1 MKNKLPKI
9 YRLLKNQKINLKQ
22 LKQNSMAIYDND
34 YQALRQK
41 EVEERLQKEKLEK
54 QLIYKKM
61 TKLIGGSILGLIL
74 MVFLFQS
81 CERIDAGH
89 VGVKVNQYGDNKGVD
104 DVVAVTGIV
113 FYNPITTKVY
123 EFPTFI
129 QHKEYKGEN
138 SFIVNSKD
146 GSEFNVSPIMNYSVQ
161 RDKVPAIFSK
171 YRRPLEDIEEGFLKT
186 AVYDAFRLATNK
198 YTADELISNRAVFEI
213 EVRRLLDGQLLKEGF
228 VINQFTSNL
237 IYPET
242 FKRSIEAKN
251 NAVQAALRA
260 ENEVKTAEA
269 QAKIKVA
276 TAEGNAQAML
286 TSAKA
291 EAESNRMK
299 QVTLTPLLLQ
309 LEYINKWDGKLPVY
323 GTVPQ
328 MFKNIN

>member
-1 MKNKLPKI
+1 MKAFNRYDNRFDSYGNRRTDEQLNKLEEEF
-9 YRLLKNQKINLKQ
+9 NQEQQQKRKQ
-22 LKQNSMAIYDND
+22 IMKSI
-34 YQALRQK
+34 
-41 EVEERLQKEKLEK
+41 
-54 QLIYKKM
+54 
-61 TKLIGGSILGLIL
+61 LIGVGLFFTL
-74 MVFLFQS
+74 TFLFFS

-104 DVVAVTGIV
+104 DVVAVTGMV
-113 FYNPITTKVY
+113 FFNPFTTTVY

-146 GSEFNVSPIMNYSVQ
+146 GSEFSVSPIMNYSVQ
-161 RDKVPAIFSK
+161 RDKVPVIFSK

-198 YTADELISNRAVFEI
+198 YTADELISNRAIFEV

-242 FKRSIEAKN
+242 FKKSIEAKN

-323 GTVPQ
+323 GEVPQ
-328 MFKNIN
+328 MFKNIK

>member
-1 MKNKLPKI
+1 MAYDNLDAW
-9 YRLLKNQKINLKQ
+9 QKRQAEMEEERKQ
-22 LKQNSMAIYDND
+22 LK
-34 YQALRQK
+34 L
-41 EVEERLQKEKLEK
+41 EEELKF
-54 QLIYKKM
+54 KKM
-61 TKLIGGSILGLIL
+61 AKTITASVLGFITLI
-74 MVFLFQS
+74 FLFMS

-104 DVVAVTGIV
+104 NVVAVTGMV
-113 FYNPITTKVY
+113 FFNPFTTKIY

-129 QHKEYKGEN
+129 QHKEYVGDN

-146 GSEFNVSPIMNYSVQ
+146 GSEFSVSPIMNYSVQ
-161 RDKVPAIFSK
+161 REKVPSIFSK

-198 YTADELISNRAVFEI
+198 YTADELIGNRQAYEV

-242 FKRSIEAKN
+242 FKKSIEAKN

-276 TAEGNAQAML
+276 TAEGNAQALL

-291 EAESNRMK
+291 EAEANRMK
-299 QVTLTPLLLQ
+299 QQTLTPLLIQ
-309 LEYINKWDGKLPVY
+309 MEYVNKWDGKLPVY
-323 GTVPQ
+323 GQIPTL
-328 MFKNIN
+328 FKNIQ

>member
-1 MKNKLPKI
+1 MAYGINDAWEQRRAQIEEQRKQEQLE
-9 YRLLKNQKINLKQ
+9 QKLKQ
-22 LKQNSMAIYDND
+22 I
-34 YQALRQK
+34 
-41 EVEERLQKEKLEK
+41 
-54 QLIYKKM
+54 KM
-61 TKLIGGSILGLIL
+61 VKTITTAVVGFFLL
-74 MVFLFQS
+74 VFLFMS

-104 DVVAVTGIV
+104 DVVAVTGMV
-113 FYNPITTKVY
+113 FYNPLTTKVY

-129 QHKEYKGEN
+129 QHKEYTGDN

-146 GSEFNVSPIMNYSVQ
+146 GSEFAVSPIMNYSVQ
-161 RDKVPAIFSK
+161 REKVPSIFAK

-198 YTADELISNRAVFEI
+198 YTADELISNRAVFEV
-213 EVRRLLDGQLLKEGF
+213 EVRRLLDVTLLKEGF

-237 IYPET
+237 VYPET
-242 FKRSIEAKN
+242 FKKSIEAKN

-299 QVTLTPLLLQ
+299 QQTLTPLLLQ

-323 GTVPQ
+323 GQVPQ
-328 MFKNIN
+328 MFKNIQ

>member
-1 MKNKLPKI
+1 MAFESFEERYARQQKEREEQLQQKKLE
-9 YRLLKNQKINLKQ
+9 QQ
-22 LKQNSMAIYDND
+22 LK
-34 YQALRQK
+34 L
-41 EVEERLQKEKLEK
+41 
-54 QLIYKKM
+54 KKM
-61 TKLIGGSILGLIL
+61 IKTIGASVLGFILL
-74 MVFLFQS
+74 VVLFNS
-81 CERIDAGH
+81 CERIDAGY

-104 DVVAVTGIV
+104 DVVAVTGMV
-113 FYNPITTKVY
+113 FYNPLTTKVY

-129 QHKEYKGEN
+129 QHKEYKKTEDVDN

-161 RDKVPAIFSK
+161 REKVPAIFAK
-171 YRRPLEDIEEGFLKT
+171 YRRPLADIEEGFLKT

-198 YTADELISNRAVFEI
+198 YTADELISNRAVFEV
-213 EVRRLLDGQLLKEGF
+213 EVRRLLDAQLLKEGF

-242 FKRSIEAKN
+242 FKKSIEAKN

-299 QVTLTPLLLQ
+299 QQTLTPLLLQ

-328 MFKNIN
+328 MFKNIQ

>member
-1 MKNKLPKI
+1 MGYDMNDAWVQRQAQIAKEREELKLE
-9 YRLLKNQKINLKQ
+9 QQ
-22 LKQNSMAIYDND
+22 LK
-34 YQALRQK
+34 L
-41 EVEERLQKEKLEK
+41 
-54 QLIYKKM
+54 KKM
-61 TKLIGGSILGLIL
+61 FKTIGAAVVGFFLL
-74 MVFLFQS
+74 VFLFMS

-104 DVVAVTGIV
+104 DVVAVTGMV
-113 FYNPITTKVY
+113 FFNPFTTAIY

-146 GSEFNVSPIMNYSVQ
+146 GSEFSVSPIMNYSVQ
-161 RDKVPAIFSK
+161 RDKVPTIFSK

-198 YTADELISNRAVFEI
+198 YTADELISNRAVFEV

-242 FKRSIEAKN
+242 FKKSIEAKN

-291 EAESNRMK
+291 EAESNRLK
-299 QVTLTPLLLQ
+299 QATLTPLLLQ

-328 MFKNIN
+328 LFKDIK

>member
-1 MKNKLPKI
+1 MASFSRYSNRFDNNTGRFRTEEEI
-9 YRLLKNQKINLKQ
+9 DQ
-22 LKQNSMAIYDND
+22 LEQEFN
-34 YQALRQK
+34 
-41 EVEERLQKEKLEK
+41 EKEKQK
-54 QLIYKKM
+54 RKVMIK
-61 TKLIGGSILGLIL
+61 SILGGVIALVVL
-74 MVFLFQS
+74 VFLMAS

-104 DVVAVTGIV
+104 DIVAVTGVV
-113 FYNPITTKVY
+113 FYNPITTRIY

-129 QHKEYKGEN
+129 QHKEYKGDN

-161 RDKVPAIFSK
+161 RDKVPAIFAK

-228 VINQFTSNL
+228 IINQFTSNL

-299 QVTLTPLLLQ
+299 QQTLTPLLLQ
-309 LEYINKWDGKLPVY
+309 LEYINKWDGVLPQY

-328 MFKNIN
+328 LFKDISR

>member
-1 MKNKLPKI
+1 MAFESFEERYARQQKEREEQLQQKKLE
-9 YRLLKNQKINLKQ
+9 QQ
-22 LKQNSMAIYDND
+22 LK
-34 YQALRQK
+34 L
-41 EVEERLQKEKLEK
+41 
-54 QLIYKKM
+54 KKM
-61 TKLIGGSILGLIL
+61 IKAIGASVVGFILL
-74 MVFLFQS
+74 VVLFNS
-81 CERIDAGH
+81 CERIDAGY

-104 DVVAVTGIV
+104 DVVAVTGMV
-113 FYNPITTKVY
+113 FYNPLTTKVY

-129 QHKEYKGEN
+129 QHKEYKKTDDVDN

-161 RDKVPAIFSK
+161 RDKVPAIFAK
-171 YRRPLEDIEEGFLKT
+171 YRRPLADIEEGFLKT

-198 YTADELISNRAVFEI
+198 YTADELISNRAVFEV
-213 EVRRLLDGQLLKEGF
+213 EVRRLLDAQLLKEGF
-228 VINQFTSNL
+228 IINQFTSNL

-242 FKRSIEAKN
+242 FKKSIEAKN

-328 MFKNIN
+328 MFKNIQ

>member
-1 MKNKLPKI
+1 MA
-9 YRLLKNQKINLKQ
+9 YDNLDAWQRRQAEMEEERKQ
-22 LKQNSMAIYDND
+22 LK
-34 YQALRQK
+34 
-41 EVEERLQKEKLEK
+41 LEQELK
-54 QLIYKKM
+54 FKKM
-61 TKLIGGSILGLIL
+61 VKTITGGVVGFILLI
-74 MVFLFQS
+74 FLFMS

-104 DVVAVTGIV
+104 NVVAVTGMV
-113 FYNPITTKVY
+113 FFNPFTTKIY

-129 QHKEYKGEN
+129 QHKEYTGDN

-146 GSEFNVSPIMNYSVQ
+146 GSEFAVSPIMNYSVQ
-161 RDKVPAIFSK
+161 REKVPAIFSK

-198 YTADELISNRAVFEI
+198 YTADELIGNRQGYEV

-237 IYPET
+237 VYPET
-242 FKRSIEAKN
+242 FKKSIEAKN

-269 QAKIKVA
+269 QAKIKIA
-276 TAEGNAQAML
+276 TAEGNAQALL

-291 EAESNRMK
+291 EAEANRMK
-299 QVTLTPLLLQ
+299 QQTLTPLLIQ
-309 LEYINKWDGKLPVY
+309 MEYVNKWDGKLPVY
-323 GTVPQ
+323 GQIPTL
-328 MFKNIN
+328 FKNIQ

>member
-1 MKNKLPKI
+1 
-9 YRLLKNQKINLKQ
+9 
-22 LKQNSMAIYDND
+22 MATFSRYDNRWD
-34 YQALRQK
+34 SRGNRRSDEELDRMEQEFNQQQK
-41 EVEERLQKEKLEK
+41 LKFRKLMK
-54 QLIYKKM
+54 TI
-61 TKLIGGSILGLIL
+61 ISGVVGFFIL
-74 MVFLFQS
+74 VTLFFS

-104 DVVAVTGIV
+104 DVVAVTGMV
-113 FYNPITTKVY
+113 FYNPFTTRVY

-129 QHKEYKGEN
+129 QHKEYKGDN

-146 GSEFNVSPIMNYSVQ
+146 GSEFAVSPIMNYSVQ
-161 RDKVPAIFSK
+161 REKVPTIFSK

-198 YTADELISNRAVFEI
+198 YTADELISNRAVFEV

-228 VINQFTSNL
+228 IINQFTSNL
-237 IYPET
+237 VYPET
-242 FKRSIEAKN
+242 FKKSIEAKN

-286 TSAKA
+286 TQARA
-291 EAESNRMK
+291 EAEANKLK
-299 QVTLTPLLLQ
+299 QATLTNLLLQ
-309 LEYINKWDGKLPVY
+309 QQWIEKWDGKLPVY
-323 GTVPQ
+323 GQAPMLYKPV
-328 MFKNIN
+328 N

>member
-1 MKNKLPKI
+1 MATFSRYDNRWDSRGNRRSEEELDQMELEFNKE
-9 YRLLKNQKINLKQ
+9 QQ
-22 LKQNSMAIYDND
+22 LKI
-34 YQALRQK
+34 
-41 EVEERLQKEKLEK
+41 
-54 QLIYKKM
+54 KKM
-61 TKLIGGSILGLIL
+61 IKVSLSATIGFILL
-74 MVFLFQS
+74 VVLFNS

-104 DVVAVTGIV
+104 DVVAVTGMV
-113 FYNPITTKVY
+113 FYNPITTRIY

-146 GSEFNVSPIMNYSVQ
+146 GSEFSVSPIMNYSVQ
-161 RDKVPAIFSK
+161 REKVPAIFAK

-198 YTADELISNRAVFEI
+198 YTADELISNRAVFEV

-242 FKRSIEAKN
+242 FKKSIEAKN

-323 GTVPQ
+323 GQVPQ
-328 MFKNIN
+328 MFKNIQ

>member
-1 MKNKLPKI
+1 
-9 YRLLKNQKINLKQ
+9 
-22 LKQNSMAIYDND
+22 MAFYDDD
-34 YQALRQK
+34 YIALRQK
-41 EVEERLQKEKLEK
+41 EYEEQLQKEKLEK

-104 DVVAVTGIV
+104 DVVAVTGVV

-129 QHKEYKGEN
+129 QHKEYKKTEEGDD
-138 SFIVNSKD
+138 SFVVNSKD
-146 GSEFNVSPIMNYSVQ
+146 GSEFQVSPIMNYSVQ

-171 YRRPLEDIEEGFLKT
+171 YRRPLQDIEEGFLKT

>member
-1 MKNKLPKI
+1 MKAFNRYDNRFDSYGNRRTDEQLNKLESEF
-9 YRLLKNQKINLKQ
+9 NQQQEQKRKQ
-22 LKQNSMAIYDND
+22 IMRNI
-34 YQALRQK
+34 
-41 EVEERLQKEKLEK
+41 
-54 QLIYKKM
+54 
-61 TKLIGGSILGLIL
+61 LIGVGLFFTVTL
-74 MVFLFQS
+74 LFFS

-104 DVVAVTGIV
+104 DVVAVTGMV
-113 FYNPITTKVY
+113 FYNPFTTAIY

-146 GSEFNVSPIMNYSVQ
+146 GSEFSVSPIMNYSVQ
-161 RDKVPAIFSK
+161 REKVPTIFSK

-198 YTADELISNRAVFEI
+198 YTADELISNRAIFEV

-242 FKRSIEAKN
+242 FKKSIEAKN

-323 GTVPQ
+323 GEVPQ
-328 MFKNIN
+328 MFKNIK

>member
-1 MKNKLPKI
+1 MGYNDSWAERQAQLEQE
-9 YRLLKNQKINLKQ
+9 REQ
-22 LKQNSMAIYDND
+22 LK
-34 YQALRQK
+34 
-41 EVEERLQKEKLEK
+41 LEQ
-54 QLIYKKM
+54 QLKFKKM
-61 TKLIGGSILGLIL
+61 IKTIGASILGFIL
-74 MVFLFQS
+74 LVILFNS

-104 DVVAVTGIV
+104 DVVAVTGMV
-113 FYNPITTKVY
+113 FYNPITTRIY

-138 SFIVNSKD
+138 SFVVNSKD
-146 GSEFNVSPIMNYSVQ
+146 GSEFSVSPIMNYSVQ
-161 RDKVPAIFSK
+161 REKVPAIFSK

-213 EVRRLLDGQLLKEGF
+213 EVRRLLDNSLLKEGF
-228 VINQFTSNL
+228 TINQFTSNL

-299 QVTLTPLLLQ
+299 QQTLTPLLLQ

-328 MFKNIN
+328 MFKNIQ

>member
-1 MKNKLPKI
+1 MATFDRYN
-9 YRLLKNQKINLKQ
+9 YRYDEYGNRRTDEQLQQLENEFNLNQQ
-22 LKQNSMAIYDND
+22 LKI
-34 YQALRQK
+34 
-41 EVEERLQKEKLEK
+41 
-54 QLIYKKM
+54 KKM
-61 TKLIGGSILGLIL
+61 FKTIGASIVGFIL
-74 MVFLFQS
+74 LVLLFNS

-104 DVVAVTGIV
+104 DVVAVTGMV
-113 FYNPITTKVY
+113 FYNPITTKIY

-146 GSEFNVSPIMNYSVQ
+146 GSEFSVSPIMNYSVQ
-161 RDKVPAIFSK
+161 REKVPAIFSK

-198 YTADELISNRAVFEI
+198 YTADELISNRAVFEV
-213 EVRRLLDGQLLKEGF
+213 EVRRLLDNSLLKEGF

-276 TAEGNAQAML
+276 TAEGNAQALL

-291 EAESNRMK
+291 EAEANSLK
-299 QVTLTPLLLQ
+299 QKTLTPLLLQ

-328 MFKNIN
+328 MFKNIQ

>member
-1 MKNKLPKI
+1 MGIQARIEQEREAEMQQEK
-9 YRLLKNQKINLKQ
+9 LKQ
-22 LKQNSMAIYDND
+22 KQ
-34 YQALRQK
+34 K
-41 EVEERLQKEKLEK
+41 
-54 QLIYKKM
+54 
-61 TKLIGGSILGLIL
+61 TKVMIKSILGGVIAIVAV
-74 MVFLFQS
+74 VFLMAS

-104 DVVAVTGIV
+104 DIIAVTGVV
-113 FYNPITTKVY
+113 FYNPITTRIY

-129 QHKEYKGEN
+129 QHKEYKGDN

-146 GSEFNVSPIMNYSVQ
+146 GSEFSVSPIMNYSVQ
-161 RDKVPAIFSK
+161 RDKVPSIFAK

-198 YTADELISNRAVFEI
+198 YTADELISNRAVFEV

-228 VINQFTSNL
+228 TINQFTSNL

-309 LEYINKWDGKLPVY
+309 LEYINKWDGVLPVY

-328 MFKNIN
+328 LFRDVSK